1 MRFQVPSTIDLF
13 RESRKEQSETV
24 TRLSV
29 ANQFAV
35 FVLFLTWLAQ
45 YAQYTERPVVGII
58 MWVALGVYSAMGIAV
73 AIRLKAVIDEEKK
86 KEGAQVYMLY
96 SGTAETSF

>member
-73 AIRLKAVIDEEKK
+73 AIRL
-86 KEGAQVYMLY
+86 
-96 SGTAETSF
+96 